1 MLQVLGCPFS
11 KEGALDGVLL
21 EERCSSGREWEAASR
36 GSRVCRGR
44 KYESHSTFRHN
55 RDQERGRSGKLAGD
69 ESGKEG
75 KGQITQGLIE
85 MSESEWE
92 VGLRL

>member
-1 MLQVLGCPFS
+1 MCKSPAAEGVGE
-11 KEGALDGVLL
+11 KE
-21 EERCSSGREWEAASR
+21 SSVARAETA
-36 GSRVCRGR
+36 
-44 KYESHSTFRHN
+44 KES
-55 RDQERGRSGKLAGD
+55 LAGD